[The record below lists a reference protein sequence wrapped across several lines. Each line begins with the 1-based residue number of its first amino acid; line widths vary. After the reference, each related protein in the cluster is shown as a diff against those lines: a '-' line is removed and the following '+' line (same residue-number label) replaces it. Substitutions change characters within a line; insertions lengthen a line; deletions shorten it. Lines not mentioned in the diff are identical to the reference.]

1 MSSSLIIKVVLV
13 IVALGLSYWLYEI
26 IQAPIRFEQQKNRRM
41 EVVKE
46 KLISIRTAQAAY
58 KEVNGG
64 FSSTFEDL
72 LAFLDTGEFT
82 LLQRRDSSYEA
93 FSELYQQMEI
103 RDTVVIDTLG
113 YSSIKDSLFADY
125 DLSALRTIPFS
136 GGEDF
141 EMDAGRLEKDGGLIV
156 QVFMARAPKELYLR
170 GLDRTLIKTQSKDL
184 QVGSMTEA
192 SLNGNWQ

>member
-1 MSSSLIIKVVLV
+1 MRSLILKVVLV

-41 EVVKE
+41 DVVKE
-46 KLISIRTAQAAY
+46 KLITIRTAQSAF
-58 KEVNGG
+58 KEVNGY
-64 FSSTFEDL
+64 FSANFPEL
-72 LAFLDTGEFT
+72 VAFLDTGEFT
-82 LLQRRDSSYEA
+82 LLQRRDSSFEA
-93 FSELYQQMEI
+93 FNDLYQMMEI

-125 DLSALRTIPFS
+125 DLSSMKTIPFS
-136 GGEDF
+136 GGVEF

-156 QVFMARAPKELYLR
+156 QVFMARAPKEEYLK
-170 GLDRTLIKTQSKDL
+170 GLDRSLIKTQAKDL

-192 SLNGNWQ
+192 TLSGNWQ